1 MRLIVGIAVT
11 LVVMTSVFFHGA
23 SFSQSMPQKTAS
35 SGGVISGRV
44 LDAEGKPIIN
54 ATVTAEMANAIGGI
68 PNALT
73 NKDGEFIIRGLRPGQ
88 YTLHARK
95 EEDGYP
101 RTEFNLYDAG
111 TSTDPQVEVLED
123 QTMQNVIVQL
133 GLKSGILT
141 LRVVDANS
149 NQPLHHA
156 DITIRR
162 VDLPDRYL
170 SSGLSVEEGEFKIL
184 VPALPFTV

>member
-1 MRLIVGIAVT
+1 
-11 LVVMTSVFFHGA
+11 
-23 SFSQSMPQKTAS
+23 MPQNTDKSDGA
-35 SGGVISGRV
+35 ISGRV
-44 LDAEGKPIIN
+44 LDAEGKSIIN

-111 TSTDPQVEVLED
+111 TGADPQVEVLEH
-123 QTMQNVIVQL
+123 QVMQNVILQL

-141 LRVVDANS
+141 IRVVDANS